1 MKESTVSSTA
11 EPQSQPVNQ
20 ISMSAP
26 KKSFLAHFQRWEWML
41 VLLVV
46 LAIVINSRLTPYFL
60 NAQNLSRTSAD
71 FMELGLM
78 MLPMVFIIITGN
90 IDLSVA
96 SNLGMCASFMAVLWN
111 LHIDIWVAAGAA
123 LLLGT
128 LAGAFNG
135 FLIARVKLPALVATL
150 GTYAFFRGIA
160 YVLLGDQAGRGYP
173 PAFTYIG
180 QGKIP
185 GTLIPFSV
193 GLFVVMAV
201 IFGLVLHRTTFGR
214 YIFAIGNNENAC
226 IYAGVPVARIKLIIY
241 TVSGFMAALAG
252 LVLAAR
258 FGSTRPDIGT
268 GLELSVITAAVL
280 GGVDINGGI
289 GTMPGAVLSLLLIGL
304 VTFGMGLKNVQDQVQ
319 TIAIGSL
326 LILSILIASIART
339 ISAGGVRLNW
349 RTVGL
354 AAVFIVIFGAFFF
367 FFFWSRAPVLKSVFG

>member
-1 MKESTVSSTA
+1 MKESTLPSTP
-11 EPQSQPVNQ
+11 EPQQANK
-20 ISMSAP
+20 ISLNAP
-26 KKSFLAHFQRWEWML
+26 RKSFLARFQRWEWML
-41 VLLVV
+41 VALVV

-96 SNLGMCASFMAVLWN
+96 SNLGMCASLMAVLWN
-111 LHIDIWVAAGAA
+111 LGVNIWLAAAAGLA
-123 LLLGT
+123 LGT
-128 LAGAFNG
+128 LGGALNG
-135 FLIARVKLPALVATL
+135 FLIARVKLPALVTTL

-173 PAFTYIG
+173 PAFTYLG

-193 GLFVVMAV
+193 GLFVILAV
-201 IFGLVLHRTTFGR
+201 LFGLVLHRTTFGR
-214 YIFAIGNNENAC
+214 YIFAIGNNENAS
-226 IYAGVPVARIKLIIY
+226 IYTGVPVSRIKMIIF
-241 TVSGFMAALAG
+241 TLSGFISALAG

-268 GLELSVITAAVL
+268 GLELTVITAAVL
-280 GGVDINGGI
+280 GGVDINGGS
-289 GTMPGAVLSLLLIGL
+289 GTMVGAVLSLLLIGL
-304 VTFGMGLKNVQDQVQ
+304 VRFGMGLKNVQDQVQ

-326 LILSILIASIART
+326 LILSILFASIART
-339 ISAGGVRLNW
+339 ISAGGMKLNT
-349 RTVGL
+349 RRVAL
-354 AAVFIVIFGAFFF
+354 AAVFIIIFAVFFF
-367 FFFWSRAPVLKSVFG
+367 YFYWSRAPVLKSVFG

>member
-1 MKESTVSSTA
+1 MKESTIAPTA
-11 EPQSQPVNQ
+11 GPQPVNQ
-20 ISMSAP
+20 ISAGAP
-26 KKSFLAHFQRWEWML
+26 QKSFLARFQRWEWML
-41 VLLVV
+41 VALVLLAV
-46 LAIVINSRLTPYFL
+46 VINSRLTPYFL
-60 NAQNLSRTSAD
+60 NTQNLSRTSAD

-96 SNLGMCASFMAVLWN
+96 SNLGMCASLMAVLWN
-111 LHIDIWVAAGAA
+111 LHVNIWVAASAG
-123 LLLGT
+123 LVVGT
-128 LAGAFNG
+128 LGGLLNG
-135 FLIARVKLPALVATL
+135 FLIAKVKLPALVATL

-180 QGKIP
+180 QGNIP

-193 GLFVVMAV
+193 ALFAVMAV

-214 YIFAIGNNENAC
+214 YLFAIGNNENAS
-226 IYAGVPVARIKLIIY
+226 IYAGVPVVRIKMIIY

-289 GTMPGAVLSLLLIGL
+289 GTMPGAILSLVLIGL
-304 VTFGMGLKNVQDQVQ
+304 VRFGMGLKNIQDQVQ
-319 TIAIGSL
+319 TIAIGGL
-326 LILSILIASIART
+326 LILSILLASIARA
-339 ISAGGVRLNW
+339 ISAGGVKLNW
-349 RTVGL
+349 RTVSL
-354 AAVFIVIFGAFFF
+354 AALFIIIFAAFFF
-367 FFFWSRAPVLKSVFG
+367 YFYWSRAPVLAAR